1 MPRCTRAGM
10 SWRGEAEFRGVHA
23 QAYISLERLNAEVY
37 AHRRVSLE
45 RLNPEV
51 YAHLRVLARRG

>member
-1 MPRCTRAGM
+1 M
-10 SWRGEAEFRGVHA
+10 
-23 QAYISLERLNAEVY
+23 QAYISLERLSAEVY

-51 YAHLRVLARRG
+51 YAHLRVLARTG